1 MFGDKKLGFG
11 CMRLPLLD
19 AGDPTK
25 IDLEQTEKMVD
36 LFLQQGFTYFDTGH
50 PYHTDSV
57 KKWWEPPW

>member
-36 LFLQQGFTYFDTGH
+36 LFLRRASPILTQASL
-50 PYHTDSV
+50 PATDS
-57 KKWWEPPW
+57 